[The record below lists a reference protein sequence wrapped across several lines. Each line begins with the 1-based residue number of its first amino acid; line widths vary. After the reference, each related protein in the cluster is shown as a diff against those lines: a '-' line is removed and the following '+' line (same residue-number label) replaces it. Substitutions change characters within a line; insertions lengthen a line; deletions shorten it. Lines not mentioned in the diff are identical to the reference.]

1 MAFDREVQNLK
12 TISGTSLPLL
22 SFVMSGGSGSRLWP
36 LSRLDKPKQFH
47 RLAGETSLLTAT
59 LNRLNASHGLSGKTC
74 VIGAEAHHALIKDAI
89 AEQNDS
95 HTSVQMILEPVARN
109 TAAVAALAVAS
120 ALLHDYG
127 DGLILLCPA
136 DHEITTTEQF
146 WQTVTQ
152 GIPAALQGSI
162 VTFGLLPER
171 PETGYGYIEAGQASS
186 GGYAITRFVEKPE
199 HETAL
204 AYIRQGNFFWN
215 SGIFLF
221 RASVMRDAFMAHAPD
236 IWSAA
241 STSLQ
246 NAERN
251 EDVISLPQELYSQAN
266 SVSFDYAIMEKVNN
280 CVLIPAAFRW
290 SDLGSWQ
297 SLLKLQQETSAQ
309 DICGNVLVGDVIAHD
324 CRNSYLRSETG
335 LLTVSGLSD
344 MAIIATKDA
353 TFIAPIAQSQHVQ
366 AIVSR
371 LTTAR
376 RQELFYEKP
385 HQNSPNH
392 RERVQNWL
400 FEKALP
406 HWATSGVNHHH
417 GGFYEKLSL
426 QGLPVAGPRRSR
438 TMARQIYAFAQGGL
452 AGWTGSSSNLIAH
465 GLLFM
470 QANGRSQKG
479 GWVQSFDADGT
490 VAQAQENL
498 YDQTCMLLALAYAYK
513 AGHNQALQLADETFA
528 FIHAELAHPKGGFF
542 ETSSDRNNPDA
553 ELTSNAHMH
562 LLEACLAW
570 HEFSGD
576 DTYLRRARAI
586 VHLCKRVFFD
596 QDYWSLGEFFNA
608 RWQRASGARGAHT
621 EPGHYFEWAA
631 LLSDYAQRTGDE
643 SLRMIAYRLY
653 SCALSAG
660 TNRSTG
666 LAYNVVSREG
676 RVIDNGSRSW
686 QQCEALKATI
696 WLNGYNGL
704 DLKPEI
710 EARVENLFR
719 WHLHPA
725 KAGLW
730 HDRLDATGAV
740 CSDHVP
746 ASILYH
752 LVSALTLY
760 LKYAEKTAATV
771 LRPVVRVGIAE
782 REFLPA

>member
-1 MAFDREVQNLK
+1 MAFDREIQNLK
-12 TISGTSLPLL
+12 SISGTSLPLL

-47 RLAGETSLLTAT
+47 RLSGEVCLLTGT
-59 LNRLNASHGLSGKTC
+59 FNRLNASQGLSGKIC
-74 VIGAEAHHALIKDAI
+74 VIGAEAHCGLIAEAI
-89 AEQNDS
+89 AECHDS
-95 HTSVQMILEPVARN
+95 RTSVQMMLEPVARN
-109 TAAVAALAVAS
+109 TAAVAALAAAS
-120 ALLHDYG
+120 ALHDYG

-136 DHEITTTEQF
+136 DHEISTTEQF
-146 WQTVTQ
+146 WQTIAQ
-152 GIPAALQGSI
+152 GIPAALQSSI

-171 PETGYGYIEAGQASS
+171 PETGYGYIEAGQTR
-186 GGYAITRFVEKPE
+186 GNGYAITRFVEKPD

-204 AYIRQGNFFWN
+204 TYIRQGNFYWN

-221 RASVMRDAFMAHAPD
+221 RASVMRDAFMEHAPD
-236 IWSAA
+236 IWSVASAA
-241 STSLQ
+241 LYSAARS
-246 NAERN
+246 
-251 EDVISLPQELYSQAN
+251 EDVISLPQEVYIQAA

-280 CVLIPAAFRW
+280 SALIPAAFRW

-297 SLLKLQQETSAQ
+297 SLLKLQQEPSVQ
-309 DICGNVLVGDVIAHD
+309 DICGNVLVGDVIAND
-324 CRNSYLRSETG
+324 CSNSYLRSETG

-353 TFIAPIAQSQHVQ
+353 TFIAPIGQSHHVQ

-376 RQELFYEKP
+376 RQELFYENP
-385 HQNSPNH
+385 QWNESSHD
-392 RERVQNWL
+392 ERVQSWL

-406 HWATSGVNHHH
+406 LWATSGVNQHH
-417 GGFYEKLSL
+417 GGFYEKLTL
-426 QGLPVAGPRRSR
+426 QGLPVAGSRRSR

-452 AGWTGSSSNLIAH
+452 AGWAGASSNLIAH

-470 QANGRSQKG
+470 QVNGRSHNG
-479 GWVQSFDADGT
+479 GWVQSFDADGS

-513 AGHNQALQLADETFA
+513 AGHNQALQLAEETFA
-528 FIHAELAHPKGGFF
+528 FLDTQLAHSQGGFYEKLTDRVNP
-542 ETSSDRNNPDA
+542 ET

-570 HEFSGD
+570 HEASSNE
-576 DTYLRRARAI
+576 TYLRRAGEI
-586 VHLCKRVFFD
+586 VQLCKRRFFD
-596 QDYWSLGEFFNA
+596 QDYWSLGEFFKTN
-608 RWQRASGARGAHT
+608 WQRASGERGAHT

-631 LLSDYAQRTGDE
+631 LLSDYAQRTGDDGA
-643 SLRMIAYRLY
+643 RMTAYRLY

-660 TNRSTG
+660 TNRTTG
-666 LAYNVVSREG
+666 LAYNIISREG
-676 RVIDNGSRSW
+676 QVIESGSRSW
-686 QQCEALKATI
+686 QQCEALKAAI
-696 WLNGYNGL
+696 LLNGYNGL

-710 EARVENLFR
+710 ETRVANLFR
-719 WHLHPA
+719 WHLQPA

-730 HDRLDATGAV
+730 LDRVDATGAS

-760 LKYAEKTAATV
+760 LKHIEKNITPIYLPTS
-771 LRPVVRVGIAE
+771 LPDRVE